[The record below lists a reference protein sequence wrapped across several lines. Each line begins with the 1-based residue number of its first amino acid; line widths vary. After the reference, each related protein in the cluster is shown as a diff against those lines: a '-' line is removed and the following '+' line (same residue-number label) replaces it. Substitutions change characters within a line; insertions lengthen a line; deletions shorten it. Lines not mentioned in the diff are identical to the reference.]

1 MLNCIA
7 VDDEI
12 MALNLLAD
20 NISKVPYLNLAGK
33 CRNAFDAIKT
43 LNENM
48 IDLVFTDINMPGI
61 TGLQLI
67 EGLSKRPMV
76 IFITAHKEFAVEG
89 FSLEVVDYLI
99 KPVPIERFLK
109 ACDRAKELH
118 QLKLSAKNPAGHEEE
133 EYCFVNAN
141 YGLQKV
147 RYNDIAWIEGLK
159 DYVKIIFNNSE
170 KPLIV
175 RSTVSG
181 IEKILPQ
188 TRFIRVHKS
197 VILSK
202 AAITS
207 IRKNSVF
214 IGDAE
219 FSIGKTYFDV
229 IDRLTG
235 KTL

>member
-20 NISKVPYLNLAGK
+20 NIGKVPYLDLVGK
-33 CRNAFDAIKT
+33 CRNAFDAIKM

-48 IDLVFTDINMPGI
+48 IDLVFTDIQMPGL
-61 TGLQLI
+61 TGLQFI
-67 EGLSKRPMV
+67 EGLSKKPMI
-76 IFITAHKEFAVEG
+76 IFITAYKEFAVEG
-89 FSLEVVDYLI
+89 FSLEVVDYLL

-118 QLKLSAKNPAGHEEE
+118 QMKLNARFPVGQEEE
-133 EYCFVNAN
+133 EYCFMNAN

-147 RYNDIAWIEGLK
+147 RYKDIAWIEGLK
-159 DYVKIIFNNSE
+159 DYVKIIFNTAD

-181 IEKILPQ
+181 IEKTLPPSK
-188 TRFIRVHKS
+188 FIRIHKS

-207 IRKNSVF
+207 IRKNSIF
-214 IGDAE
+214 IGDNE
-219 FSIGKTYFDV
+219 FSIGKTYLDI
-229 IDRLTG
+229 IDKLTR